1 MSKKCLIIDDVEV
14 SRYVIGSHMEELGFS
29 ITEADNL
36 EKAEEILSKNQFDL
50 ILLDWH
56 LRQENKLSD
65 AIPKLK
71 KSMGSRHSPIVV
83 CSGVEQGNLVSKV
96 KEMGGQGFIAKPST
110 LEGIRSELRN
120 IGII

>member
-14 SRYVIGSHMEELGFS
+14 SRYVIGSHVEELGFTV
-29 ITEADNL
+29 TEADDL
-36 EKAEEILSKNQFDL
+36 EQAEEILAKSQFDV
-50 ILLDWH
+50 IMLDWH
-56 LRQENKLSD
+56 LLQQNKLSE
-65 AIPKLK
+65 AIPRLK
-71 KSMGSRHSPIVV
+71 RSMGSRHSPIVV
-83 CSGVEQGNLVSKV
+83 CSGVEQGNLLSKV